1 MQIKG
6 EQLAAHLE
14 RGLQAVYLVYG
25 DEPLL
30 VIEAADAIR
39 AAARRRGFD
48 EREVLTAIAGFNWN
62 DLYHAAGSR
71 SLFGGRT
78 LIDLRVPTGKPGR
91 EGSAALQAYCTRPS
105 PDSLLLV
112 SMTGVDWREEKA
124 AWMSAM
130 LAAGAIVKL
139 VPPGL
144 AQLPA
149 WIAGRLGRQQQSASA
164 DGLLFIAERVEG
176 NLLAAH
182 QEILKLGV
190 LYAEGALSVE
200 QIRNAVL
207 NVARYDLDGLREALL
222 AGDVARLDAHPR
234 RPAAGRRGAAAG
246 SLGDDRGSARPG
258 ADQGRTRPPPAAG
271 CAAQGSPPVG
281 NAPGADQTRLQ
292 RLDAE
297 RVQAALRHACAHR
310 PDDQGNRQRRR
321 LGRVPPAGLCRSPP
335 PETAAAGRRFRSGLS
350 LRGRSPGDRRRAPD
364 APTDNRFRPARR

>member
-14 RGLQAVYLVYG
+14 RELQAVYLVYG

-39 AAARRRGFD
+39 ASARRRGFD
-48 EREVLTAIAGFNWN
+48 EREVLTAITGFNWN

-130 LAAGAIVKL
+130 LAAGAVVKL

-190 LYAEGALSVE
+190 LYAEGALSLE

-222 AGDVARLDAHPR
+222 AGDVARLMRTLDGLQQEGEAPLLVLWAMTEDLRALAQIRLGLARRQPLDALLKEARVWGARQALIR
-234 RPAAGRRGAAAG
+234 RA
-246 SLGDDRGSARPG
+246 
-258 ADQGRTRPPPAAG
+258 
-271 CAAQGSPPVG
+271 
-281 NAPGADQTRLQ
+281 LQ
-292 RLDAE
+292 RLDGQRAE
-297 RVQAALRHACAHR
+297 AALAH
-310 PDDQGNRQRRR
+310 
-321 LGRVPPAGLCRSPP
+321 
-335 PETAAAGRRFRSGLS
+335 AAAIDRMIKGVVDGDPWDEFRQLGLQI
-350 LRGRSPGDRRRAPD
+350 A
-364 APTDNRFRPARR
+364 AA